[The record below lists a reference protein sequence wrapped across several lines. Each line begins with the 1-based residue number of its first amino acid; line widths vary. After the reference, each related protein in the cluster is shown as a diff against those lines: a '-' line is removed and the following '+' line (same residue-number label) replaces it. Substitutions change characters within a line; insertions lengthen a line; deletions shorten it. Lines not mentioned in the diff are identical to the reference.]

1 MDNAFSFYIIGIIVS
16 ITYDSSFILTRVRP
30 SIIIRLALI
39 IFHRIR
45 FIDSAWMHELFSN
58 NQVITDDH
66 QHQAYVH
73 LFDTHFL
80 FIALM
85 QGVVTL
91 PALQLSFVSF
101 AGVMFIMT
109 NGFIKLVF
117 IAKLEIRQFPHDI
130 Y

>member
-1 MDNAFSFYIIGIIVS
+1 MHKLFNYN
-16 ITYDSSFILTRVRP
+16 
-30 SIIIRLALI
+30 RL
-39 IFHRIR
+39 
-45 FIDSAWMHELFSN
+45 
-58 NQVITDDH
+58 ITDDP
-66 QHQAYVH
+66 QHHTYVY
-73 LFDTHFL
+73 LVDTNFL
-80 FIALM
+80 FTALM
-85 QGVVTL
+85 QCVITL